1 MSEKQRQFKTGS
13 VRDNSEG
20 KGRCDLLPACALLR
34 LAKHYEEGSK
44 KYGDRNWE
52 RGQPISV
59 LIDSGMRHLLK
70 YMDGR
75 MDEDHLTA
83 AVWNLIGAMWMEEKI
98 PELQDLPSRVSGYRK
113 NLNKKDESDTI
124 FKDNDL
130 FPSLSFGA
138 DHHDAFIYAVN
149 KKDESVPTFQ
159 HNNSKSESY
168 DEQIKEV
175 IKRGIYIKD

>member
-1 MSEKQRQFKTGS
+1 MSEDQRQFKTGS

-52 RGQPISV
+52 KGQPISV

-70 YMDGR
+70 YMDGQ

-83 AVWNLIGAMWMEEKI
+83 ATWNLLGAMWMEEKK
-98 PELQDLPSRVSGYRK
+98 PELQDLPSRASWIRK
-113 NLNKKDESDTI
+113 DSNKKDERIPTLSEHYNEFI
-124 FKDNDL
+124 KAVINNGIR
-130 FPSLSFGA
+130 FP
-138 DHHDAFIYAVN
+138 D
-149 KKDESVPTFQ
+149 
-159 HNNSKSESY
+159 
-168 DEQIKEV
+168 
-175 IKRGIYIKD
+175 